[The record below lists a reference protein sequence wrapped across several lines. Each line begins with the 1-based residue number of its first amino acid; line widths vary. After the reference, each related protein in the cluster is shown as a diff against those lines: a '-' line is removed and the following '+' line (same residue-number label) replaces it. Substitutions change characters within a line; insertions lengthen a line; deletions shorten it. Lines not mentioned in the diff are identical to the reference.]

1 MSSFRLP
8 FCVVQLFTTR
18 RTTLPPAG
26 QQPDHFQKKNFP
38 PPNHQSPITF
48 HLSPLTSHL
57 SHPCHLRAHPTT
69 NRTSSRPITTKIS
82 LYTYTSAIIT
92 LKSNQSGSLLP

>member
-38 PPNHQSPITF
+38 PPNHQSPITN

-57 SHPCHLRAHPTT
+57 SPLTPLPPP
-69 NRTSSRPITTKIS
+69 RPPNHQPH
-82 LYTYTSAIIT
+82 YQPPDP
-92 LKSNQSGSLLP
+92 NQNQAVTIAKRDHETENQPIR